1 MDTKAR
7 FWQRWAAQL
16 TELAK
21 AIHASSFGKVIDGV
35 MVLYQDMARA
45 DVFKHASSMAYI
57 TLFSLI
63 PSLAAI
69 FSLISLFSPLMIDH
83 GQGENLIE
91 QGKTFIL
98 SNLAAGSGDQVVEYI
113 ESFLAKLDVKRI
125 GLTGFA
131 GIVVTLIL
139 LIRQI
144 EIALNKIFAVVKPR
158 NIVTRF
164 VYFWTFLTLGTFVL
178 SLSFGVL
185 ASVQLPSF
193 FGFLDDSATD
203 LAADPSAVGAAAEAA
218 AANAKS
224 AALESGRRW
233 GGLISLGAQWL
244 FFAFVYQLVPNC
256 KVAIRGAL
264 LGGGVAALLLSIA
277 SSVYGY
283 YLSTFSNYQAIYGA
297 VAAIP
302 SFLLWLYILW
312 IITLLG
318 AILCHRYQ
326 QGFSQ
331 NNVLPAEVPLDRA
344 TNELLSL
351 RAILPLVL
359 LGKVY
364 EGFHQTGQKVTL
376 ASIQDSMN
384 VVPDWLEQ
392 SYQQL
397 LDEGLITTKEDPGVE
412 GVWQGALY
420 PVRSGDRLTLAEAYR
435 QLVGEP
441 AAAAKGMYRGFARDP
456 VSSALLPVAATDTAL
471 LSRTFYDI
479 LPAADGAKGAKT
491 AQASATP
498 SDSAAVIT

>member
-1 MDTKAR
+1 MDTKPR
-7 FWQRWAAQL
+7 FWQRWLHQL
-16 TELAK
+16 TALGDALY
-21 AIHASSFGKVIDGV
+21 ASPFGKVIDV
-35 MVLYQDMARA
+35 FVVLYQDMTRA

-113 ESFLAKLDVKRI
+113 ESFLANLDVKRI

-144 EIALNKIFAVVKPR
+144 EIALNKIFAVLKPR

-164 VYFWTFLTLGTFVL
+164 VYFWTFLTLGTFLL

-193 FGFLDDSATD
+193 LSIIEGTPLHSED
-203 LAADPSAVGAAAEAA
+203 
-218 AANAKS
+218 AKS
-224 AALESGRRW
+224 AWSSVVPFA
-233 GGLISLGAQWL
+233 AQWL

-256 KVAIRGAL
+256 KVDIKGAII
-264 LGGGVAALLLSIA
+264 GGGVAALLLTIA
-277 SSVYGY
+277 SAVYGY

-312 IITLLG
+312 LITLLG
-318 AILCHRYQ
+318 AIICHRYQ
-326 QGFSQ
+326 QGFQ
-331 NNVLPAEVPLDRA
+331 RHDVLPGDIPLDRQ
-344 TNELLSL
+344 TTELLNL
-351 RAILPLVL
+351 RALLPMVL
-359 LGKVY
+359 LAKIY
-364 EGFHQTGQKVTL
+364 DGFHNKGEPVTL
-376 ASIQDSMN
+376 AKVQEGLN
-384 VVPDWLEQ
+384 VIPDWLEQ
-392 SYQQL
+392 SYSL
-397 LDEGLITTKEDPGVE
+397 LVTEELITTKINTAIDGI
-412 GVWQGALY
+412 WQDELFPA
-420 PVRSGDRLTLAEAYR
+420 RSGDKLTVAEAHR
-435 QLVGEP
+435 QLVGKVAD
-441 AAAAKGMYRGFARDP
+441 AAHGPYRGFAEDP
-456 VSSALLPVAATDTAL
+456 IAAAFLPLSAVGVTEAPLTFRELLATANPA
-471 LSRTFYDI
+471 I
-479 LPAADGAKGAKT
+479 LDRK
-491 AQASATP
+491 S
-498 SDSAAVIT
+498 

>member
-1 MDTKAR
+1 MDSKTR
-7 FWQRWAAQL
+7 FWQRWASQL
-16 TELAK
+16 TEVGKTLYD
-21 AIHASSFGKVIDGV
+21 SPFGKVIDGLL
-35 MVLYQDMARA
+35 VLYQDMTRA

-69 FSLISLFSPLMIDH
+69 FSLVSLFSPLMID
-83 GQGENLIE
+83 QGEGANLIE
-91 QGKTFIL
+91 QGKDFIL
-98 SNLAAGSGDQVVEYI
+98 ENLAAGSGDQVVEYI

-164 VYFWTFLTLGTFVL
+164 VYFWTFLTLGTFLL

-193 FGFLDDSATD
+193 LSFLDG
-203 LAADPSAVGAAAEAA
+203 AALDTDPS
-218 AANAKS
+218 KS
-224 AALESGRRW
+224 SW
-233 GGLISLGAQWL
+233 SGLIPLVGQWL

-256 KVAIRGAL
+256 KVAVRGAL
-264 LGGGVAALLLSIA
+264 LGGGVAALLLYIA
-277 SSVYGY
+277 SNLYGY

-331 NNVLPAEVPLDRA
+331 TNVLPADVPLDRA

-359 LGKVY
+359 LGKIY
-364 EGFHQTGQKVTL
+364 DGFHRQGQPVSL
-376 ASIQDSMN
+376 ASVQKQLN

-392 SYQQL
+392 SYSQL
-397 LDEGLITTKEDPGVE
+397 LDEGLVTTKENPAVE
-412 GVWQGALY
+412 GVWQDELY
-420 PVRSGDRLTLAEAYR
+420 PVQSGDRLTLAEAYQR
-435 QLVGEP
+435 LVGAP
-441 AAAAKGMYRGFARDP
+441 KTAAKGLYRGFADDP
-456 VSSALLPVAATDTAL
+456 VSAALLPMAAADTPL
-471 LSRTFYDI
+471 LSKTFTEI
-479 LPAADGAKGAKT
+479 LPKEQQKPAKA
-491 AQASATP
+491 
-498 SDSAAVIT
+498 